1 MTALHPL
8 RAFVWLVLKDLRCE
22 LRGRRVWPA
31 MLLLGLVLVL
41 LLEMQLD
48 LPAEDKHQVVSGLL
62 WLDVFFAGTLALER
76 SFAGER
82 EEGCWQALLLYPVPR
97 CIHYLAKMAVIV
109 LALGVLEGL
118 LIVAFSLFS
127 GTPFL
132 DHLAPLA
139 VIALLGNLGFS
150 AVGVLVSALTAGCS
164 GRGGLLALLVFPL
177 VTPVLVGAAE
187 ATRLLVA
194 GRVDDSWWSWVQ
206 LLSAFVVLFTTI
218 GILVFAW
225 LLED

>member
-1 MTALHPL
+1 MSAFHPL
-8 RAFVWLVLKDLRCE
+8 RAFAWLVAKDLRCE

-48 LPAEDKHQVVSGLL
+48 LPAQDKHQVVSGLL

-97 CIHYLAKMAVIV
+97 CVHYLAKMTVIV
-109 LALGVLEGL
+109 LALGLLEGF
-118 LIVAFSLFS
+118 LIVAFSIFS
-127 GTPFL
+127 NTPFL
-132 DHLAPLA
+132 EHLASLA
-139 VIALLGNLGFS
+139 LIALLGNLGFS
-150 AVGVLVSALTAGCS
+150 AVGVLVSALTADCS
-164 GRGGLLALLVFPL
+164 QRGGLLALLVFPL
-177 VTPVLVGAAE
+177 ATPVLLGAAE

-194 GRVDDSWWSWVQ
+194 GRVDDSWWNQVQ
-206 LLSAFVVLFTTI
+206 LLSAFVVLFTTM
-218 GILVFAW
+218 GILVFEF